1 MTDENFGASLFSKEE
16 IDQSL
21 ADGIRRKEEYAKKL
35 EAGFFRDGL
44 TRKITIN
51 GIDKEE
57 RTSQKG
63 NKYVLHTYY
72 LADLDSGETEK
83 LVDFNFA
90 FTNAFEPVKTEHG
103 TTLRAGVT
111 SYRLVISK
119 SGEREN
125 AGVSYPVWGFEIS
138 LLDNPAAPK
147 APAGEPF
154 STTPAPKP
162 TDGPDF

>member
-1 MTDENFGASLFSKEE
+1 MTDENFGTPLFTKEE
-16 IDQSL
+16 IDQSF
-21 ADGIRRKEEYAKKL
+21 ADGIKRKEDYAKKL

-44 TRKITIN
+44 VRKITIN

-57 RTSQKG
+57 RVSQKG

-83 LVDFNFA
+83 LVDYNFA
-90 FTNAFEPVKTEHG
+90 FTNAFEPVKTQHG

-111 SYRLVISK
+111 VYGLVISK
-119 SGEREN
+119 SGEREY
-125 AGVSYPVWGFEIS
+125 AGVNYPVWGFEVS

-147 APAGEPF
+147 TSEGEPF
-154 STTPAPKP
+154 STAPAVKP